1 MVNLSVRK
9 KEVGVVGRVG
19 GRDRPRLED
28 FELLHRD
35 GGKSGTNE
43 KMSCR
48 RTEGQSIRRFD
59 STTFRLND
67 VSTFRRFDVMTFR
80 HSDVVIR
87 TTSGQNSK

>member
-1 MVNLSVRK
+1 MVKLSALK
-9 KEVGVVGRVG
+9 KGDGAVVVVG

-28 FELLHRD
+28 FELLDRD

-67 VSTFRRFDVMTFR
+67 VSTQRRFDVTASRRF
-80 HSDVVIR
+80 V
-87 TTSGQNSK
+87 TATL

>member
-1 MVNLSVRK
+1 MVNLSVWK
-9 KEVGVVGRVG
+9 KGDGVGVVVVVG

-28 FELLHRD
+28 FELLDRD

-59 STTFRLND
+59 STTFRRHG
-67 VSTFRRFDVMTFR
+67 VTTFR